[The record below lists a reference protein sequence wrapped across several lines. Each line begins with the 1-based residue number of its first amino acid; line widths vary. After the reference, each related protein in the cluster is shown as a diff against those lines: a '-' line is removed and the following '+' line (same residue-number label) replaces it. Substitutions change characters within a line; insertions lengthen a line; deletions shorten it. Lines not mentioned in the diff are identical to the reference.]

1 MGQVDRMQEKQKDE
15 PLRKNLRDISEIKN
29 TVSEMENVFDGH
41 IDKFNTVKERI
52 SELEDKKMQAS

>member
-29 TVSEMENVFDGH
+29 TVSEMENVFDSSS
-41 IDKFNTVKERI
+41 IE
-52 SELEDKKMQAS
+52 